1 MEPGFQGVQT
11 CRDGGI
17 FPNRGKRKS
26 VINSRAAGVA
36 RGRPCVPASP
46 PPCCRPSVLGTAASF
61 LREEVP
67 EDGKPVMDHVAAG
80 PVSLGKWPLR
90 LHVVIADAPFGL
102 F

>member
-1 MEPGFQGVQT
+1 MCRHAGMVGFFQT
-11 CRDGGI
+11 EANGS
-17 FPNRGKRKS
+17 PS
-26 VINSRAAGVA
+26 STQELLAWPEAGRVSQ
-36 RGRPCVPASP
+36 PPP

-61 LREEVP
+61 LRKEVP